1 MQSSA
6 KGMHWGADATNRD
19 ASLLSWDHDAPHL
32 ISSRVQP
39 GLSQFPLSLL
49 HIQKFTDYQYS
60 WVDKN
65 MFYIRD
71 QNTLQTGKTKK
82 FYSINTTIRLI
93 SLQSS
98 ISIPAWLSRYCAPL
112 RWPTLEWRRIRFCAR
127 RSSMHLDV
135 WAGALWCFC
144 VQAVLCFELW
154 SKWKSVS
161 WWLETVFRSPQCN
174 VLLVWFQL
182 HLHALN
188 SNLYNQVC
196 PFHLAIVIDDTF
208 QSQPVIISL

>member
-6 KGMHWGADATNRD
+6 KRMHWRADATNRD

-32 ISSRVQP
+32 ITSGVQP
-39 GLSQFPLSLL
+39 RLGQLPLSVL
-49 HIQKFTDYQYS
+49 HTQKFTDYQYRRM
-60 WVDKN
+60 DTN
-65 MFYIRD
+65 IFNIRD

-135 WAGALWCFC
+135 WAGALWCF
-144 VQAVLCFELW
+144 
-154 SKWKSVS
+154 SVYVS
-161 WWLETVFRSPQCN
+161 CALFCTVIEMKKYYDDWRLSSGLPNAMFYWCDFN
-174 VLLVWFQL
+174 YIF
-182 HLHALN
+182 N
-188 SNLYNQVC
+188 FSNLYNQVC
-196 PFHLAIVIDDTF
+196 PFHLTIVIDDTF